1 MDRRQHAN
9 VDLRITERGV
19 CGGEN
24 DVARDSERHPAAAR
38 SAIDRRDGCLSELIL
53 RIEQSKIERMHERA
67 DLVRRSPGKIDDV
80 QTGAETLGHRARD
93 HDRAYGIVGGGAFER
108 GNTPCT
114 IARSSAF
121 TGGRA
126 SVMRAMPPETL

>member
-1 MDRRQHAN
+1 MDRAMTADRSEDRSPDEIRTLVHALYLGLFDAQYELGQASIAAVN
-9 VDLRITERGV
+9 G
-19 CGGEN
+19 
-24 DVARDSERHPAAAR
+24 ARAR
-38 SAIDRRDGCLSELIL
+38 SN
-53 RIEQSKIERMHERA
+53 
-67 DLVRRSPGKIDDV
+67 DV

-126 SVMRAMPPETL
+126 SVMRAAVRAAAA